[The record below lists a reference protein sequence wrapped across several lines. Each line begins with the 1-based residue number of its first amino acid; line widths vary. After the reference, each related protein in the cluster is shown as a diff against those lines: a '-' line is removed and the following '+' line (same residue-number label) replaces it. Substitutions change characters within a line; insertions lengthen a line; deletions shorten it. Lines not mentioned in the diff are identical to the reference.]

1 MPHNDRPI
9 VIGLGEL
16 LWDVFHDSRRP
27 GGAPANVAFQAQQ
40 LGCRGLVASRV
51 GQDTLGDELRAY
63 LVERGLDTDLVQSD
77 ADHPTGRVTV
87 DVSDPHHPQYTIHEN
102 VAWDFLDPE
111 ENLMSAAR
119 EASAICFGTLAQRSP
134 VSRETIHAVLDAAG
148 PDCLI
153 VFDVNL
159 RQQWYDRERIERSLR
174 HADIVKLN
182 HEEAAVLSRMFDF
195 GTEDHLPI
203 AAALQDRFGVDLV
216 CITRAERG
224 CLLVNRHGSADVP
237 GRRVDV
243 VDAVGAGDAF
253 TAALIVTQLEG
264 WPLQLAAEF
273 ANHVGGLVASRR
285 GAMPELRAE
294 YEQLRKTIA
303 LRRHSLDP

>member
-1 MPHNDRPI
+1 MSQQDRPI

-16 LWDVFHDSRRP
+16 LWDVFADSRRP

-40 LGCRGLVASRV
+40 LGCRGLVASCV
-51 GQDTLGDELRAY
+51 GEDEPGDELRAY
-63 LVERGLDTDLVQSD
+63 LGDRGLETGLVQRD

-87 DVSDPHHPQYTIHEN
+87 DISDPHHPRYTIHED
-102 VAWDFLDPE
+102 VAWDFLEPE

-119 EASAICFGTLAQRSP
+119 KASAICFGTLAQRSP

-174 HADIVKLN
+174 QAGIVKLN
-182 HEEAAVLSRMFDF
+182 HEEASALSQMFGF
-195 GTEDHLPI
+195 GAQDYRAI
-203 AAALQDRFGVDLV
+203 AAALQDRFNVDLV
-216 CITRAERG
+216 CVTRAEKG
-224 CLLVNRHGSADVP
+224 CLLVNRDGVADVP

-264 WPLQLAAEF
+264 WPLQSAAEF
-273 ANHVGGLVASRR
+273 ANHVGGLVATRR
-285 GAMPELRAE
+285 GAMPELRDE
-294 YEQLRKTIA
+294 YERLRMTYVV
-303 LRRHSLDP
+303 

>member
-1 MPHNDRPI
+1 MSTPDRPI

-16 LWDVFHDSRRP
+16 LWDVFPDSRRP

-40 LGCRGLVASRV
+40 LGCRGLVASCI
-51 GQDTLGDELRAY
+51 GQDEPGCELGAY
-63 LVERGLDTDLVQSD
+63 LVQRGLDTSLIQSD

-87 DVSDPHHPQYTIHEN
+87 DVSDPHHPQYTIHED
-102 VAWDFLDPE
+102 VAWDFLEPE

-134 VSRETIHAVLDAAG
+134 VSRETIHAVLGAAG

-174 HADIVKLN
+174 QADIVKLN
-182 HEEAAVLSRMFDF
+182 HEEAAALSQMFGF
-195 GTEDHLPI
+195 GAQDHRVI
-203 AAALQDRFGVDLV
+203 AAALRDWFNVDLV
-216 CITRAERG
+216 CITRAEHG
-224 CLLVNRHGSADVP
+224 CLLLNRRGSADVP
-237 GRRVDV
+237 GRPVEV

-264 WPLQLAAEF
+264 WPLQSAAEF
-273 ANHVGGLVASRR
+273 ANHVGGLVAIRR
-285 GAMPELRAE
+285 GAMPELRDE
-294 YEQLRKTIA
+294 YQELRKT
-303 LRRHSLDP
+303 HFV

>member
-1 MPHNDRPI
+1 

-16 LWDVFHDSRRP
+16 LWDVFPDSRRP
-27 GGAPANVAFQAQQ
+27 GGAPANVAFQSQQ
-40 LGCRGLVASRV
+40 LGCRGLVASCV
-51 GQDTLGDELRAY
+51 GEDEPGGELRVN
-63 LVERGLDTDLVQSD
+63 LVERGLDTSLVQRD

-87 DVSDPHHPQYTIHEN
+87 DVSDPHHPRYTIHED
-102 VAWDFLDPE
+102 VAWDFLQPD

-148 PDCLI
+148 SDCLI

-174 HADIVKLN
+174 QADIVKLN
-182 HEEAAVLSRMFDF
+182 HEEAAVLSEMFGF
-195 GTEDHLPI
+195 GVQEHRTI
-203 AAALQDRFGVDLV
+203 AAALQDRFNVDLV
-216 CITRAERG
+216 CITRAEKG
-224 CLLVNRHGSADVP
+224 CLLVNRDGIADVP
-237 GRRVDV
+237 GRKVEV

-264 WPLQLAAEF
+264 WPLQSAAEF
-273 ANHVGGLVASRR
+273 ANHVGGLVATRR
-285 GAMPELRAE
+285 GASGAMPEQRDE
-294 YEQLRKTIA
+294 YKLLRKTYD
-303 LRRHSLDP
+303 LRNNPLTLDP